1 MGREVVQV
9 RGLVPLAPDAV
20 WAVVRDFCGAWHPWV
35 SSIREERG
43 PQGAL
48 VRAFTVSGEDTT
60 YREQQTYVSESD
72 RVLGYTHLE
81 GIRDCE
87 AYDARITVTPAE
99 AGGSVVIWTATIR
112 APASRLGAICE
123 GTKAV
128 FEAGIAAL
136 TAVPSP
142 RPSPRRGAGGR
153 SGSETSTPL
162 ETLVF
167 DDLPRLA
174 LTITAPSAQA
184 ASASGT
190 DGGHAARDTLCLFLH
205 GIGGGRTNWLSQ
217 LQTVGRIMP
226 AAALDLRGYG
236 DSTLGPR
243 QSTVDDYCAD
253 ILRVAEKLGAKRL
266 VLVGLSYGSWIA
278 TSFAMRHPEMLAGLV
293 LSGGC
298 TGMSEAGP
306 DEREA
311 FRVSREVPLNAGQ
324 VPADF
329 APAVVK
335 VLAGPDA
342 SGETRQTLYDSMAA
356 IPAAT
361 YRDALVCFTNP
372 LERFD
377 FSKLTMPVLM
387 MTGEHDRLAP
397 PAEIRAVAGRIW
409 DAAPRPDVHFEV
421 IPGAGH
427 VCNVEKPD
435 LYNRPL
441 LTFLGRLP

>member
-1 MGREVVQV
+1 MAREQV
-9 RGLVPLAPDAV
+9 HALGFSAADPAAV
-20 WAVVRDFCGAWHPWV
+20 WAIARDFCGLWHPALATM
-35 SSIREERG
+35 RAERG

-48 VRAFTVSGEDTT
+48 IRAFTAKGEDTL
-60 YREQQTYVSESD
+60 YREQLTWFSDSD
-72 RVLGYTHLE
+72 RSYAYRHLE
-81 GIRDCE
+81 GIRGVE
-87 AYDARITVTPAE
+87 SYNARLSVTAAERGGSVISMTASLSAAAARAAEIADGTKAIFETGIKALAGLAE
-99 AGGSVVIWTATIR
+99 AGVVET
-112 APASRLGAICE
+112 PP
-123 GTKAV
+123 
-128 FEAGIAAL
+128 AAL
-136 TAVPSP
+136 PDPVAI
-142 RPSPRRGAGGR
+142 
-153 SGSETSTPL
+153 ETRMI
-162 ETLVF
+162 

-174 LTITAPSAQA
+174 VSVTPAKPGPLVI
-184 ASASGT
+184 
-190 DGGHAARDTLCLFLH
+190 FLH
-205 GIGGGRTNWLSQ
+205 GIGGGRRNWLAQ
-217 LQTVGRIMP
+217 LGVVGHTAQ

-236 DSTLGPR
+236 DSTLGPQ

-253 ILRVAEKLGAKRL
+253 ILRVRAVLGADKL

-306 DEREA
+306 EEREA

-342 SGETRQTLYDSMAA
+342 SAPVREALLQSMAA

-377 FSKLTMPVLM
+377 FARLTMPVLL
-387 MTGEHDRLAP
+387 MTGTHDRLAP
-397 PAEIRAVAGRIW
+397 PAEIRAVAGRIF
-409 DAAPRPDVHFEV
+409 DLAPQPDVRFEV
-421 IPGAGH
+421 IANAGH
-427 VCNVEKPD
+427 VCNVEAPET
-435 LYNRPL
+435 YSRHL
-441 LTFLGRLP
+441 LEFLAKVTA

>member
-1 MGREVVQV
+1 MARDTVQV
-9 RGLVPLAPDAV
+9 LGHVPLAPEAV
-20 WAVVRDFCGAWHPWV
+20 WAVARDFCGLWHPWMAT
-35 SSIREERG
+35 IREERD
-43 PQGAL
+43 PRGAL
-48 VRAFTVSGEDTT
+48 IRVFTVKGEDTV
-60 YREQQTYVSESD
+60 YREQLTWFSDSD
-72 RVLGYTHLE
+72 RSLGYTHLD
-81 GIRDCE
+81 GIAGCE
-87 AYDARITVTPAE
+87 AYDARMTVSPAT
-99 AGGSVVIWTATIR
+99 GGGTVVSWSASVR
-112 APASRLGAICE
+112 APSSRLGPICD

-136 TAVPSP
+136 EGLARDRVAPM
-142 RPSPRRGAGGR
+142 AKFKV
-153 SGSETSTPL
+153 TPL
-162 ETLVF
+162 PNTEPRSI

-174 LTITAPSAQA
+174 LTTA
-184 ASASGT
+184 
-190 DGGHAARDTLCLFLH
+190 GGQGRRLCLFLH
-205 GIGGGRTNWLSQ
+205 GIGGNRDNWD
-217 LQTVGRIMP
+217 LQVAVASGIMP

-243 QSTVDDYCAD
+243 QSTVDDYCDD
-253 ILRVAEKLGAKRL
+253 ILRVMQVMGAERL

-278 TSFAMRHPEMLAGLV
+278 TSFAMRHPQLLDGLV

-311 FRVSREVPLNAGQ
+311 FRISREVPLNAGQ
-324 VPADF
+324 TPRDF

-342 SGETRQTLYDSMAA
+342 PEAVRETLFASMAA

-372 LERFD
+372 LEKFD

-397 PAEIRAVAGRIW
+397 PAEIRGVAGRIW
-409 DAAPRPDVHFEV
+409 DSAPRPDVRFEV
-421 IPGAGH
+421 IAGAGH
-427 VCNVEKPD
+427 VCNLEQPGP
-435 LYNRPL
+435 YNRH
-441 LTFLGRLP
+441 LTDFLRKLP

>member
-1 MGREVVQV
+1 MARDTVQV
-9 RGLVPLAPDAV
+9 TGRVGAGPGQV
-20 WAVVRDFCGAWHPWV
+20 WAVLRDFCGLWHPWMAT
-35 SSIREERG
+35 IRAERDG
-43 PQGAL
+43 RGAL
-48 VRAFTVSGEDTT
+48 VRAFTVKGEDTL
-60 YREQQTYVSESD
+60 YREQLSYFSDSD

-81 GIRDCE
+81 GIAGCE
-87 AYDARITVTPAE
+87 AYDARVTVTPATD
-99 AGGSVVIWTATIR
+99 GGSVVSWSAVVR
-112 APASRLGAICE
+112 APSSRLGPICE

-128 FEAGIAAL
+128 YEAGIAAL
-136 TAVPSP
+136 AGLSGELLAADPLPAPVPV
-142 RPSPRRGAGGR
+142 
-153 SGSETSTPL
+153 ETM
-162 ETLVF
+162 VF

-174 LTITAPSAQA
+174 LDVTPDR
-184 ASASGT
+184 G
-190 DGGHAARDTLCLFLH
+190 DGRLCLFLH
-205 GIGGGRTNWLSQ
+205 GIGGARGNWREQ
-217 LQTVGRIMP
+217 LQAAGNVMRC
-226 AAALDLRGYG
+226 AALDLRGYG

-243 QSTVDDYCAD
+243 QATVDDYCAD
-253 ILRVAEKLGAKRL
+253 ILRVAEVLGAKRL

-278 TSFAMRHPEMLAGLV
+278 TSFAMRHPEMLEGIV

-311 FRVSREVPLNAGQ
+311 FRISREVPLNAGQ

-342 SGETRQTLYDSMAA
+342 SEQTKKRLYDSMAA

-377 FSKLTMPVLM
+377 FARLIMPVLL

-397 PAEIRAVAGRIW
+397 PAEIRGVAGRIW
-409 DAAPRPDVHFEV
+409 DSTPRPDVRFEV
-421 IPGAGH
+421 IADAGH
-427 VCNVEKPD
+427 VCNVEQPAA
-435 LYNRPL
+435 YAAHL
-441 LTFLGRLP
+441 LTFLRKLP